1 MVKKSK
7 KVKTPRRSP
16 KRPDL
21 KKFVQRAIELGAKEA
36 KIISADSIVTAPW
49 VRVKCQYGCPMYGAR
64 LTCPPH
70 SPSPE
75 ETREIIASFEKAIL
89 VEGEMLKVT
98 PLVAALEREIF
109 LAGYYKAL
117 AMGEGPCV
125 QCSECSLEEGCK
137 FPYEARPAMEA
148 CGIDVYQ
155 TLKNNGITIEVA
167 KTTDSPHRHHGLVL
181 VA

>member
-7 KVKTPRRSP
+7 KDRG
-16 KRPDL
+16 RPDL
-21 KKFVQRAIELGAKEA
+21 NDFIQRAIELGAKEA
-36 KIISADSIVTAPW
+36 KIISAESIVTAPW
-49 VRVKCQYGCPMYGAR
+49 VRAKCQYGCPMYGTR

-75 ETREIIASFEKAIL
+75 ETRAIIAGFKKAIL

-117 AMGEGPCV
+117 AMGDGPCV
-125 QCSECSLEEGCK
+125 QCTECSLEKGAN
-137 FPYEARPAMEA
+137 FPFEARPSMEA

-167 KTTDSPHRHHGLVL
+167 KTPDCAAQAPWDRPR
-181 VA
+181 

>member
-1 MVKKSK
+1 MAGASK
-7 KVKTPRRSP
+7 KTPGPRNLQCFVRRA
-16 KRPDL
+16 L
-21 KKFVQRAIELGAKEA
+21 ELGAKEA
-36 KIISADSIVTAPW
+36 RIIAAQSVVTAPW
-49 VRVKCQYGCPMYGAR
+49 VRVKCQYGCPIYGTR

-70 SPSPE
+70 SPPPE
-75 ETREIIASFEKAIL
+75 RTREIVASFKKGIL

-117 AMGEGPCV
+117 AMGDGPCLK
-125 QCSECSLEEGCK
+125 CSECALEKGCK
-137 FPYEARPAMEA
+137 FPFEARPSMEA

-155 TLKNNGITIEVA
+155 TLKNNGITVKVA
-167 KTTDSPHRHHGLVL
+167 RTPDSPHRHHGLVL

>member
-1 MVKKSK
+1 MVKTSK
-7 KVKTPRRSP
+7 KGEN
-16 KRPDL
+16 RPDL
-21 KKFVQRAIELGAKEA
+21 NDFIRRAIELGAKEA

-49 VRVKCQYGCPMYGAR
+49 VRAKCQYGCPMYGAR

-75 ETREIIASFEKAIL
+75 KTRAIIASFREAIL
-89 VEGEMLKVT
+89 VEGEMMKVT

-117 AMGEGPCV
+117 AMGDGPCV
-125 QCSECSLEEGCK
+125 QCSDCSLDEGCK
-137 FPYEARPAMEA
+137 FPFQARPSMEA

-167 KTTDSPHRHHGLVL
+167 KTPDSPHRHHGLVL